1 MLYAFKQPLQIASD
15 EMSETSD
22 YTNLTEH
29 CQAHLC
35 TNSKLF
41 VELPFSIMTNI
52 MSNKF
57 EEYLNKFDES
67 DWLKSLDELLS
78 AIGEVD
84 RTATQIWFRFF
95 PLALHDYLQTA
106 EDKEKAVQ
114 KFVMQGDYEL
124 KNQIDSSHKFLYGHR
139 FWKEAKDAIEK
150 RAESFTSEIANLE
163 GEIKEI
169 AKTAAQN
176 AKADVSL
183 LVGITAVGLMTLRQV
198 GFDAFKNAEGKIYI
212 DKKHAKKS
220 AKEVL
225 ARRAKDDW
233 QGILGF
239 LKTIDKNWT
248 VVYDENT
255 NEARFKLF
263 DEEELASGSARDQ
276 SKDWKALDERCWEG
290 VIPVECRSASCG
302 TCWVGVVGG
311 AEKLSDVAR
320 LERKQM
326 KIFGYNQGDAEK
338 PLIRL
343 ACQAR
348 AYGAVSIIIPPWNG
362 VFGKKIYDN
371 IEKIELEPATTSAVK
386 LRETIAAAIDN

>member
-1 MLYAFKQPLQIASD
+1 
-15 EMSETSD
+15 
-22 YTNLTEH
+22 
-29 CQAHLC
+29 
-35 TNSKLF
+35 
-41 VELPFSIMTNI
+41 MTT
-52 MSNKF
+52 KF
-57 EEYLNKFDES
+57 EDFLNKFNET
-67 DWLKSLDELLS
+67 DWLKSLDELLP
-78 AIGEVD
+78 AIHEVD
-84 RTATQIWFRFF
+84 RTATQIWFRFY
-95 PLALHDYLQTA
+95 PLALYNYLQTV

-114 KFVMQGDYEL
+114 KFVMQGNYEL

-150 RAESFTSEIANLE
+150 RATSFTSETANLE

-176 AKADVSL
+176 TKTDVSL
-183 LVGITAVGLMTLRQV
+183 LVGIAAVGLMTLRQV
-198 GFDAFKNAEGKIYI
+198 GFEAFKTAEGKVYI
-212 DKKHAKKS
+212 DKQHAKKS

-225 ARRAKDDW
+225 AKRAKDDS

-248 VVYDENT
+248 VVYDENSGG
-255 NEARFKLF
+255 ARFKLF

-276 SKDWKALDERCWEG
+276 SKNWKALDERCWEG

-302 TCWVGVVGG
+302 TCWIGVIGG
-311 AEKLSDVAR
+311 AKKLSDVAR

-326 KIFGYNQGDAEK
+326 KIFGYNQGDEPR
-338 PLIRL
+338 PLMRL

-348 AYGAVSIIIPPWNG
+348 ANGAVSIVIPPWNG
-362 VFGKKIYDN
+362 VFGKKIYGN

-386 LRETIAAAIDN
+386 LRETIANATRE